1 MTKSTYLLLQA
12 ASAIALSTVAMPAW
26 AQNQSA
32 SADQASGGLDDIVV
46 TARRKEERLMDVPV
60 AVTAKSGEALRAEG
74 VQTLLDLGRVAPSLT
89 VSQSPRGSNTPSFT
103 MRGQRVI
110 DTSLVLD
117 PVVVNYFNEVPF
129 MRPQGLNAALFD
141 IQSVQVLR
149 GPQGTLFGRNTTG
162 GAVLVT
168 TVQPSDRLEGNFET
182 TVGNYSLLDAK
193 GAFNIPLGEG
203 AALRIAG
210 TIRTR
215 EGFMRDRATGYDTN
229 SQNYKAARAT
239 LKLEPTDDITSTFY
253 GNYFQ
258 SKDHGTANVIYAV
271 NPAIASLAPV
281 LARLNAEVAAN
292 RADPWSFINNDVP
305 SETAKTY
312 DFSNTTTI
320 NLSDSLVL
328 KNVAGY
334 RKINTFSKWDI
345 DGSSLFLLRFNG
357 ESHIRQF
364 SEELQLQ
371 GSSRALDWIV
381 GMFYFNEK
389 GSDIATSNLPSSPT
403 VDRPSGVYAK
413 NVSYSAFASG
423 TYRFGETGLSLNLGF
438 RYTHDKKVSDG
449 LQKTGNSCTFRLL
462 DGTVIAPPCLYHQE
476 VSFNE
481 PSWLASL
488 NYKLNDE
495 LMVYAAHRHGYRAG
509 GLQSRATSQA
519 AALPYDPEK
528 VDDVELGLKIDTDL
542 GGMAK
547 LRFNVAA
554 YQAWYKDIQR
564 QVSFIS
570 PISGTLVS
578 SIFNAAK
585 SRIRG
590 LEVEATLQPV
600 AGLSLSGSFSYTDPK
615 YKSFINNGVDVAAIT
630 PFGYIP
636 KYTANA
642 QISYTLPAD
651 DKGGEIMGTAG
662 YRYQSRYYSADV
674 VVPVGGY
681 IDGWDLV
688 NLRLDYNNIGGSGI
702 GLSAYVNNLFNKAY
716 FAYATNLT
724 ASSGYANGLRGDPRM
739 YGVSAR
745 FEF

>member
-1 MTKSTYLLLQA
+1 MTNYAFLLLQA
-12 ASAIALSTVAMPAW
+12 ASAIAVSAAAMPAA
-26 AQNQSA
+26 AQDGPAESSQTFNA
-32 SADQASGGLDDIVV
+32 PNEIVV
-46 TARRKEERLMDVPV
+46 TARRKDEKLIDVPV

-89 VSQSPRGSNTPSFT
+89 VSQSPRGANTPSFT

-168 TVQPSDRLEGNFET
+168 TVQPTDTAEGNFEA
-182 TVGNYSLLDAK
+182 TVGNYRLFDVK
-193 GAFNIPLGEG
+193 GAFNVPISDR
-203 AALRIAG
+203 AALRVAG
-210 TIRTR
+210 TMRNR
-215 EGFMRDRATGYDTN
+215 DGFMHNRETGFDAN

-258 SKDHGTANVIYAV
+258 SNDHGTANVLYV
-271 NPAIASLAPV
+271 SNKPELAD
-281 LARLNAEVAAN
+281 EIAAN
-292 RADPWSFINNDVP
+292 KADPWSYINNDDP
-305 SETAKTY
+305 MESAKTY

-320 NLSDSLVL
+320 QLSDSLVL

-345 DGSSLFLLRFNG
+345 DGSSLFLLRYTG
-357 ESHIRQF
+357 ESHIRQY

-371 GSSRALDWIV
+371 GTSASLDWIV
-381 GMFYFNEK
+381 GAFYFNEK
-389 GSDIATSNLPSSPT
+389 GSDIATSNLPSAPT
-403 VDRPSGVYAK
+403 VQRPSGVYAK
-413 NVSYSAFASG
+413 NESYSAFASG
-423 TYRFGETGLSLNLGF
+423 TYRFGETGLSINLGLRF
-438 RYTHDKKVSDG
+438 THDKKTSDG
-449 LQKTGNSCTFRLL
+449 VQKTGDACTFKLL
-462 DGTVIAPPCLYHQE
+462 DGTTIDPPCLYHQE
-476 VSFNE
+476 VSFDE
-481 PSWLASL
+481 PSWLASV
-488 NYKLNDE
+488 NYKVNNE

-509 GLQSRATSQA
+509 GLQSRATTEA
-519 AALPYDPEK
+519 AAVPYDPEK
-528 VDDVELGLKIDTDL
+528 VNDIELGLKVDTDL
-542 GGMAK
+542 GGDAE
-547 LRFNVAA
+547 LRFNIAG
-554 YQAWYKDIQR
+554 YQAWYQDIQR

-570 PISGTLVS
+570 PVSDTLVS

-585 SRIRG
+585 SRVRG
-590 LEVEATLQPV
+590 VEVETTLQPV
-600 AGLSLSGSFSYTDPK
+600 EGLSLSGSFSYTDAK

-642 QISYTLPAD
+642 QISYAVQVD
-651 DKGGEIMGTAG
+651 GKGGEVVGTAG

-674 VVPVGGY
+674 VVPAGGY

-688 NLRLDYNNIGGSGI
+688 NLRLDYNDIGGSGI
-702 GLSAYVNNLFNKAY
+702 GLSAYVNNVFNKAY

-724 ASSGYANGLRGDPRM
+724 ASTGYANGLRGDPRM

>member
-1 MTKSTYLLLQA
+1 MKIPASILLQA
-12 ASAIALSTVAMPAW
+12 ASGIALSAATPAW
-26 AQNQSA
+26 AQNQPISA
-32 SADQASGGLDDIVV
+32 AQAPDGSEDIVV
-46 TARRKEERLMDVPV
+46 TARRKEERLIDVPV
-60 AVTAKSGEALRAEG
+60 AVTAKSGDALRAEG

-168 TVQPSDRLEGNFET
+168 TVQPSNAMEGNFET
-182 TVGNYSLLDAK
+182 TMGNLGLLDAK
-193 GAFNIPLGEG
+193 GAFNIPLAEG

-215 EGFMRDRATGYDTN
+215 DGFMYDRQTGFDAN
-229 SQNYKAARAT
+229 SQNYKAVRAT
-239 LKLEPTDDITSTFY
+239 LKLEPAAGVTSTFY
-253 GNYFQ
+253 ANYFQ

-281 LARLNAEVAAN
+281 LPTLNAQVAAN
-292 RADPWSFINNDVP
+292 KADPWSFNNNDAP
-305 SETAKTY
+305 LETAKTY
-312 DFSNTTTI
+312 DFSNISTI
-320 NLSDSLVL
+320 NLSDSLTL

-345 DGSSLFLLRFNG
+345 DGSSLFLLRFKG

-364 SEELQLQ
+364 SDELQLQ
-371 GSSRALDWIV
+371 GNSRAFDWIV
-381 GMFYFNEK
+381 GLFYFNEK
-389 GSDIATSNLPSSPT
+389 GSDIATSNLPSAPT

-413 NVSYSAFASG
+413 NISYSAFASG
-423 TYRFGETGLSLNLGF
+423 TYRFGETGLSLNLGL
-438 RYTHDKKVSDG
+438 RYTHDKKASDG
-449 LQKTGNSCTFRLL
+449 LQMTGSNCTFRLL
-462 DGTVIAPPCLYHQE
+462 DGTVIAPPCLFHQE

-488 NYKLNDE
+488 NYKFNDE
-495 LMVYAAHRHGYRAG
+495 LMIYAAHRHGYRAG
-509 GLQSRATSQA
+509 GLQSRATTEA
-519 AALPYDPEK
+519 AAIPYDPEK
-528 VDDVELGLKIDTDL
+528 VNDVELGLKLDTDL
-542 GGMAK
+542 GGGAK

-554 YQAWYKDIQR
+554 YEAWYKDIQR
-564 QVSFIS
+564 QVSFVS
-570 PISGTLVS
+570 PTSGTLVS
-578 SIFNAAK
+578 SIFNAAR

-590 LEVEATLQPV
+590 VEVEATLQPV
-600 AGLSLSGSFSYTDPK
+600 TGLSLSGSFSYTDPK

-642 QISYTLPAD
+642 QVSYTLPAD
-651 DKGGEIMGTAG
+651 DKGGEIVGTAG

-681 IDGWDLV
+681 INGWDLV

-724 ASSGYANGLRGDPRM
+724 ASSGYATGLRGDPRM